1 MKPWRD
7 LGAALAVLLVLGLF
21 WGAVEPRELEG
32 RLAAMV
38 DPDFMEV
45 PSLVIADWQG
55 PGLASASCAHW
66 RITIR
71 PGALAS
77 LSDHALDDLLVH
89 ELAHLMVCAEH
100 GRGAAH
106 GSEWWQVYNELR
118 ARHVS

>member
-1 MKPWRD
+1 VKAWRD
-7 LGAALAVLLVLGLF
+7 AGTALALLLVLGLF
-21 WGAVEPRELEG
+21 WSAVEPRELES

-38 DPDFMEV
+38 DTEQMEM

-55 PGLASASCAHW
+55 PGLASASCDHW

-71 PGALAS
+71 PGAVAT
-77 LSDHALDDLLVH
+77 LSERALDDLLAH

-100 GRGAAH
+100 GRGIGH
-106 GSEWWQVYNELR
+106 GSEWWQVYNDLR